1 MKNILSYK
9 SQTKLE
15 ELGGAMRS
23 QRFYFDFIIDGKPLS
38 ELLGVKENGMIGV
51 LGTFSHGN
59 YEKEKISELLLEKET
74 ELGNGRVII
83 YGCSECLDIG
93 CGAMT
98 VKIEKVD
105 NSIIW
110 KEFAYENEYEET
122 DFEEYKKIGSF
133 VFEQKAYQDLFT
145 EMKYLY

>member
-1 MKNILSYK
+1 MKNVLSYK

-15 ELGGAMRS
+15 ELGGAMNS

-51 LGTFSHGN
+51 LGTSSHSN

-93 CGAMT
+93 CGAIT
-98 VKIEKVD
+98 VKIEKID

-133 VFEQKAYQDLFT
+133 VFDQQVYKDLFT